1 MTSNGTSSKHGNDV
15 VSSPMVKHPSKNTKM
30 DDSGS
35 LPVNGNGKN
44 IHSREIKVTST
55 NSHSGSKLRGSKLLS
70 NMFRSTSSSRSRGA
84 ASRSPSPSF
93 TVRRPSVSIVSDQND
108 GVNIIS
114 SDYVGEGV
122 ELVNQNEAIVG
133 GSGSRKSGIGNNKIH
148 LPPRSPLV
156 SVGKKTVSGKS
167 PMTSNSGTITAA
179 DGTFDMKTFES
190 ALMAQEEEYSDR
202 VILNE
207 RRRMK
212 ERDGFC
218 VPVLEYNGH
227 EIWCTHGSKPDYAFG
242 SYLGGGVAGV
252 VYEADRMV
260 ADDPVEK
267 VAVKIL
273 NPVSFRLADPSV
285 LVDAVVVRE
294 GEVSSDDILKKRK
307 VMTEKHVWWVVN
319 PNSRNLRALRRP
331 TSFNKDDGVAQIDR
345 GCATKGLRISLIAAY
360 KDEEGLKELPLNRCI
375 EIWGHAPFTS
385 GSESEFDE
393 LMDAIESANSSSSKH
408 STTSIPLASK
418 TMSSSSGGSSLNE
431 VNLLNKSLSNVG
443 LFRAVVS
450 QRSIVYCSELSS
462 YIGKCVLLY
471 I

>member
-1 MTSNGTSSKHGNDV
+1 MA
-15 VSSPMVKHPSKNTKM
+15 SSPIVQHPSKNAKM

-35 LPVNGNGKN
+35 LPMNGNGKN
-44 IHSREIKVTST
+44 IHSPEISVTPTTSR
-55 NSHSGSKLRGSKLLS
+55 SGSKLRGSKLLS
-70 NMFRSTSSSRSRGA
+70 NMFRSTSSSRSRGV
-84 ASRSPSPSF
+84 ASRSPSPSVS
-93 TVRRPSVSIVSDQND
+93 VRRPSVSIVSDQND

-122 ELVNQNEAIVG
+122 ELVNQNEPIVG

-156 SVGKKTVSGKS
+156 SIGKKTVFGKS
-167 PMTSNSGTITAA
+167 PTTSNGGTITAA
-179 DGTFDMKTFES
+179 NGTFDMKTFDMKTFES
-190 ALMAQEEEYSDR
+190 ALTAQEEEYSDR

-375 EIWGHAPFTS
+375 EIWGHAPFSS

-393 LMDAIESANSSSSKH
+393 LMDAIERANSSSSKH